1 MKAYKRRTSIG
12 TSAKQALGGALCS
25 AAIVLLGSSVV
36 TTASAESEIEEIVVY
51 AQKRAQ
57 DIQDVPI
64 AVTAL
69 SGAQIEEASIKDVFD
84 LQQQAPG
91 LRVDASQNSSTSNFT
106 IRGIGTSA
114 NNFGLES
121 SVGLYVDG
129 VYRSRQAALIN
140 NLVDI
145 EAVEVLRGPQ
155 GTLFGKNTPSG
166 AVSVRTVKPSHDG
179 RNGFISV
186 TAGDYGLLN
195 TAGASN
201 FVLSDTLAGRAT
213 FFTGYRDGFVDV
225 VNKGENL
232 VNDRNRFGGRLQ
244 FLFTPSDNL
253 DIRIIAD
260 YAEIDEICCAAGN
273 FKSNLF
279 SPASGEFGTDAA
291 LLGLGGTIIPDD
303 AYDDYE
309 IALNDLPISTN
320 EDKGIS
326 AEINYDMDNGIT
338 FTSITSARSFE
349 SYDRI
354 DADFSNVDLLT
365 KENLGQIDAFTQEF
379 RFTGTIGDNTNFVA
393 GAYYFSQDF
402 ESRSQLYGEPML
414 DTYFGLIAEG
424 FDPNIPPLLDAL
436 EQVHL
441 ACNYTPQGQALCPLI
456 GLANAPQAGAFFGP
470 GFLANE
476 VMVQDHSSW
485 AGFAQF
491 DFDLNDTTTLSVGLR
506 YTDEQKDLDGRYFET
521 VDGPPPD
528 IDQLGYNLYWFSQLA
543 TGGIDPVTFLTLW
556 QTGQLP
562 VPYDPTAFQSVWSDG
577 WVGWFLDV
585 ARPRPNTLVGLDDD
599 RISGSIKLA
608 WRASDNVMYYAS
620 YGEGFKSGGT
630 NTDRINAAFESVF
643 RSEHAD
649 TYEIGMKSQW
659 PEKNLTMNIAG
670 YYSKV
675 DDLQNNVFTGLG
687 FNLQNAGTATSTGGE
702 FEMLWR
708 PTDNFSMAMNY
719 ARTVAE
725 FDSFPRATCW
735 TAYTW
740 HTGIPDPGDN
750 GDGSCSR
757 SGDPLGGPKDELTV
771 TMTRDFNLAGAEAFV
786 RADYLLY
793 TDSLMDGNNDP
804 FKKQDSVSFINMH
817 FGIHLDSI
825 DTDIT
830 LWGRNITDERYQRI
844 IFDVPLQAGRLAS
857 YPAEPRTVGIT
868 IRKAFN

>member
-1 MKAYKRRTSIG
+1 MKANMRRTSFG
-12 TSAKQALGGALCS
+12 TSAKQAVGGVLFS
-25 AAIVLLGSSVV
+25 AVFVLLGSSVAP
-36 TTASAESEIEEIVVY
+36 TAVAEGDIEEIVVY

-57 DIQDVPI
+57 NVQDVPV

-69 SGAQIEEASIKDVFD
+69 SGAQLEAASIKDVFD

-91 LRVDASQNSSTSNFT
+91 LRADASQNSSTSNFT

-114 NNFGLES
+114 QNFGLES

-179 RNGFISV
+179 RDGFISV

-195 TAGASN
+195 TSGASN

-213 FFTGYRDGFVDV
+213 FYTGNRDGFVDV
-225 VNKGENL
+225 WGQGENL
-232 VNDRNRFGGRLQ
+232 VNDRSRFGGRLQ

-253 DIRIIAD
+253 DIRVIAD
-260 YAEIDEICCAAGN
+260 YSEIDEICCAAGN

-279 SPASGEFGTDAA
+279 SPASGFGTDAA
-291 LLGLGGTIIPDD
+291 LLGLGGTIIPDAAFD
-303 AYDDYE
+303 EYE
-309 IALNDLPISTN
+309 VALNTLPISTN
-320 EDKGIS
+320 EDRGIS
-326 AEINYDMDNGIT
+326 AEINYNMENGIT
-338 FTSITSARSFE
+338 FTSITAARSFE
-349 SYDRI
+349 SYDQI

-365 KENLGQIDAFTQEF
+365 KSNLGELDAFSQEF
-379 RFTGTIGDNTNFVA
+379 RFTGTIGEDTNFVA
-393 GAYYFSQDF
+393 GAYYFTQDF
-402 ESRSQLYGEPML
+402 ESRSSL
-414 DTYFGLIAEG
+414 DGNSMIDPYFGLIAGG
-424 FDPNIPPLLDAL
+424 FDPALPVLLGAL

-470 GFLANE
+470 GFNASE

-485 AGFAQF
+485 AAFAQF
-491 DFDLNDTTTLSVGLR
+491 DFNLSDTTTLTIGLR
-506 YTDEQKDLDGRYFET
+506 YTDEQKDLDGRYTET

-528 IDQLGYNLYWFSQLA
+528 FTQLGYNLFWFNELA

-562 VPYDPTAFQSVWSDG
+562 VPYDPTAFESVWTDG
-577 WVGWFLDV
+577 WVGWLLDV
-585 ARPRPNTLVGLDDD
+585 ARPRDRSLERLDQD
-599 RISGSIKLA
+599 RLSGTIKLA
-608 WRASDNVMYYAS
+608 WSPRDNLMYYAS

-630 NTDRINAAFESVF
+630 NTDRINEVFESVF
-643 RSEHAD
+643 RAEHAN

-659 PEKNLTMNIAG
+659 ENLTINIAG

-708 PTDNFSMAMNY
+708 PTDNFTMAMNY

-725 FDSFPRATCW
+725 FDTFEKATCW

-740 HTGIPDPGDN
+740 HTGTADPGDN
-750 GDGSCSR
+750 GDGSCNR
-757 SGDPLGGPKDELTV
+757 SGDPLGGPKDELV
-771 TMTRDFNLAGAEAFV
+771 VSMTRDFSLAGADAFL

-804 FKKQDSVSFINMH
+804 FKKQDSVSIANLH

-830 LWGRNITDERYQRI
+830 LWGRNIMDERYQRT
-844 IFDVPLQAGRLAS
+844 IFDVPLQAGRLAA